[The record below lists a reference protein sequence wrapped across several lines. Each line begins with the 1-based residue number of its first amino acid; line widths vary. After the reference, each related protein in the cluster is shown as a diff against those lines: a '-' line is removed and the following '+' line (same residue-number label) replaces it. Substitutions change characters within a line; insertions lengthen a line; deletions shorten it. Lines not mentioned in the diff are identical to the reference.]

1 MDANT
6 LLFFQQQP
14 AALPLYEAF
23 EKAVVSKYPDTRI
36 KAQKTQITF
45 SNKHIFAC
53 VSFLRVKKKREL
65 PDPYLVITLG
75 MPYPLESSR
84 AAAKTEPYLGRWTT
98 HIVIGKEEDMDEELL
113 GWLAEA
119 YNFAQIK

>member
-84 AAAKTEPYLGRWTT
+84 AAAKTEPYPGRWTT

-113 GWLAEA
+113 GWLAES

>member
-84 AAAKTEPYLGRWTT
+84 AAAKTEPYPGRWTT
-98 HIVIGKEEDMDEELL
+98 HIVIGN
-113 GWLAEA
+113 G
-119 YNFAQIK
+119 

>member
-23 EKAVVSKYPDTRI
+23 EKAVVSKYP
-36 KAQKTQITF
+36 KTQITF

-84 AAAKTEPYLGRWTT
+84 AAAKTEPYPGRWTT